1 MKSQPFR
8 KFTWEYLVLFWISS
22 DKAISRPWTLSNN
35 NSKENSHHLSND
47 KTWDNIYIIS
57 RCTKKLNEIAS
68 YKKLRW
74 PSSSCSWKKFF
85 SLQVTV
91 FDLGN
96 SSIHFLFRLFPF
108 SRSSCSHP
116 FFQRIWVNFAT
127 TVAVIHPLKGRF
139 SIIREQLI
147 AVRRN

>member
-22 DKAISRPWTLSNN
+22 DKAISRPWTLSYN
-35 NSKENSHHLSND
+35 NSKENSHHLSID

-74 PSSSCSWKKFF
+74 PSSSCSWKKHF
-85 SLQVTV
+85 SLCRLLCLI
-91 FDLGN
+91 LGIIL
-96 SSIHFLFRLFPF
+96 SIFYLGCFLFQGAVAVIPSFKGFEL
-108 SRSSCSHP
+108 
-116 FFQRIWVNFAT
+116 IL